1 MQGTTVPPNRRLIL
15 LEAIE
20 EGSSL
25 IWESMLGPA
34 ARERWSWTKQGR

>member
-1 MQGTTVPPNRRLIL
+1 MDGTSPHPNRRLIS

-34 ARERWSWTKQGR
+34 ARERWSWTKRGR